1 MLPKEILSKSEQIKQ
16 HLTALRIASG
26 GETNKQVL
34 DIQTNIESLIDML
47 AELSYNEGKISGVS
61 DCVETM
67 EKKMGEDEEN
77 EFDEEEDLEDELDN
91 GQ

>member
-16 HLTALRIASG
+16 HLTAFRIASG
-26 GETNKQVL
+26 GETNKQLL

-67 EKKMGEDEEN
+67 EKRMASDPDEEGD
-77 EFDEEEDLEDELDN
+77 EFDEENDLDEE
-91 GQ
+91 Q